1 METVRA
7 LASAQEELAFPTAL
21 QAAVLTCEATRFLE
35 VNSVHQQYTSCIQYF
50 SYGTHEMYNPHIYIV
65 KTRKI
70 MIHGRDM
77 SHDRN
82 GLGGTSNSLI
92 FFSSISMTL
101 LMEGRFPG
109 LVCIHHKPTNVISL
123 AISSASVMIA

>member
-1 METVRA
+1 MKQH
-7 LASAQEELAFPTAL
+7 SP
-21 QAAVLTCEATRFLE
+21 AVLTCEATRLLE
-35 VNSVHQQYTSCIQYF
+35 VNSVHQQYTSCVQYF
-50 SYGTHEMYNPHIYIV
+50 SYGTHAMYNPQFRTDILLRQ
-65 KTRKI
+65 KRKRKR

-82 GLGGTSNSLI
+82 GLGGTSISLM

-123 AISSASVMIA
+123 AISSSSVMIA